1 MANPRRTLFPA
12 TGTHHQLPVST
23 AGGGGDQSPAT
34 LVSSLKSFLKKPHA
48 IPFLLS
54 FFLLLTWVTLRFQR
68 PSEHFPSMG
77 LGSGVIGRRHWS
89 SDEDNSANLVRFPAS
104 SPLVAKDKRGWLL
117 NPISFALH
125 SPISGGTTSCASIHV
140 GEIKPGGVRG
150 NHRHHTCNETFVIW
164 GAHTLFRL
172 ENNAIQK
179 GYAEVKVGADEIAV
193 AVSPS
198 GTAHA
203 LVNIDTSQS
212 TFFMGC
218 QDSVVNYT
226 DSKTDFSVW
235 KDL

>member
-1 MANPRRTLFPA
+1 MANPRRTTLFPA

-77 LGSGVIGRRHWS
+77 LGSGMGIMGRRHWS
-89 SDEDNSANLVRFPAS
+89 SDDDNSANLVRFPAS
-104 SPLVAKDKRGWLL
+104 SPLVAKD
-117 NPISFALH
+117 
-125 SPISGGTTSCASIHV
+125 
-140 GEIKPGGVRG
+140 
-150 NHRHHTCNETFVIW
+150 NE
-164 GAHTLFRL
+164 L

-226 DSKTDFSVW
+226 DSKTDFSGLYDCSSRISQVASSIHVLQGDEGEYG
-235 KDL
+235 KQFGLPKCNIQIKR